1 MPFIGNTPD
10 VNFTSFAKQ
19 DLTGVTGSPAKR
31 GFTLSHAVA
40 NANEIEVFVNNVRQ
54 EPTEAYGVNGTGLTM
69 TGDVETS
76 DDFYIIYLGKAI
88 QTTVPPDGS
97 VSTAKIADDAVNLT
111 SKVTGVLPVANGGT
125 GSTSYNATGL
135 VRLGHQNISA
145 NTTQVLFDNIIT
157 SDYGQIFATGD
168 VATTA
173 GTNCHMHIHY
183 RSGGASGSDISSNMA
198 HYQGDWANRAA
209 SGDFQGNV
217 LSGSNAYL
225 KIATASTIY
234 GGANI
239 GFEASWRSL
248 HSGVTAG
255 TTNVSSREIR
265 VGNFAWSFHATN
277 ASDAHGGNGWFRA
290 DSHPSTHTVTGLRF
304 VLSSGNMQDGSIS
317 VYGYKIT

>member
-1 MPFIGNTPD
+1 MAYIGNQADTA
-10 VNFTSFAKQ
+10 FTSLIKQ
-19 DLTGVTGSPAKR
+19 DLTGASGTSL
-31 GFTLSHAVA
+31 TLTHAVA
-40 NANEIEVFVNNVRQ
+40 NANDIALYINNVRQ
-54 EPTEAYGVNGTGLTM
+54 EPVSAYSTNGTAVSLT
-69 TGDVETS
+69 GSVVSS
-76 DDFYIIYLGKAI
+76 DDIYVIYLARAV

-97 VSTAKIADDAVNLT
+97 VSTAKIASSAVDLT

-125 GSTSYNATGL
+125 GTTSYNATGL

-145 NTTQVLFDNIIT
+145 NTTEVLFDNIIT

-168 VATTA
+168 VATTSLS
-173 GTNCHMHIHY
+173 NCHMHIHY
-183 RSGGASGSDISSNMA
+183 RSGGSSGSDISSNMA

-209 SGDFQGNV
+209 AGDFQGNV
-217 LSGSNAYL
+217 LNGSNAYL

-255 TTNVSSREIR
+255 ATNVTSREIR
-265 VGNFAWSFHATN
+265 NGNFAWSFHATN
-277 ASDAHGGNGWFRA
+277 ANDSHGGNGWFRA
-290 DSHPSTHTVTGLRF
+290 DSSPSTHTVTGLRF

>member
-1 MPFIGNTPD
+1 M
-10 VNFTSFAKQ
+10 VKQ
-19 DLTGVTGSPAKR
+19 DITGNGGTGY
-31 GFTLSHAVA
+31 TLSHPVS
-40 NANEIEVFVNNVRQ
+40 NENDILLYINNVKQ
-54 EPTEAYGVNGTGLTM
+54 EGGSGKAFTASGTTLTLSEAIANTDSCYVQYIGL
-69 TGDVETS
+69 
-76 DDFYIIYLGKAI
+76 AI
-88 QTTVPPDGS
+88 QTVVPPDGS

-125 GSTSYNATGL
+125 GSSSYNATGL

-209 SGDFQGNV
+209 AGDFQGNV

-255 TTNVSSREIR
+255 TTNVSSREVR
-265 VGNFAWSFHATN
+265 TGNFAWSFHATN

-304 VLSSGNMQDGSIS
+304 VLSTGNMQDGSIS